1 MIRIAQ
7 LYTGGVGSE
16 IVRRLAGHRQ
26 LELVAVLVHS
36 NGKAGIDS
44 GTLVGSN
51 PNGVVTTQ
59 HVDEVTSRHPDA
71 AIYSGMLWDV
81 ELIERLLRAGINVY
95 TGMGGY
101 FLPGQPEFDVLDRAA
116 KGGDVSFTAGGN
128 IPGLISDAFPLF
140 LSGYTGR
147 VTAIRAWQRNHV
159 DNYPS
164 AAQLEQG
171 LGIGLPP
178 GSNENEGVI
187 DGGWVWA
194 MRQSAN
200 MIATAMGFEC
210 TDLELVEKR
219 TALAPRDVVL
229 PASGLQ
235 VKKGTVAGA
244 EWQFAGFSRERR
256 FLTITNQQTAMLG
269 LGEGWREDHDEP
281 PWRVEIDGRPPI
293 VATFGWPAGSDPA
306 QSNALLNASRAMNVI
321 PRLVEA
327 PSGCVTVLDF
337 PAPVAGDGLA

>member
-1 MIRIAQ
+1 
-7 LYTGGVGSE
+7 
-16 IVRRLAGHRQ
+16 
-26 LELVAVLVHS
+26 
-36 NGKAGIDS
+36 
-44 GTLVGSN
+44 
-51 PNGVVTTQ
+51 
-59 HVDEVTSRHPDA
+59 
-71 AIYSGMLWDV
+71 
-81 ELIERLLRAGINVY
+81 
-95 TGMGGY
+95 
-101 FLPGQPEFDVLDRAA
+101 
-116 KGGDVSFTAGGN
+116 
-128 IPGLISDAFPLF
+128 
-140 LSGYTGR
+140 
-147 VTAIRAWQRNHV
+147 
-159 DNYPS
+159 
-164 AAQLEQG
+164 
-171 LGIGLPP
+171 
-178 GSNENEGVI
+178 
-187 DGGWVWA
+187 
-194 MRQSAN
+194 
-200 MIATAMGFEC
+200 AMGFEC

-256 FLTITNQQTAMLG
+256 FLIITNQQTAMLG

-281 PWRVEIDGRPPI
+281 PWRVEIDGQPPI